1 MPSCLLILR
10 DEKQVPRFAC
20 LRRQARN
27 DNCREQAPASFS
39 GKRGRSI
46 KKTGHSEFIACRKRM
61 RWGAGGCPTACALLV
76 ASALA
81 AGVEIDELD
90 ERRFVELN
98 SLLCG
103 DFLQRGVDVRQMIS
117 GDVAHEGARDFVVAH
132 AAVHP
137 AQEDYELHR
146 DGNKC
151 CEPAGRGGRAQ
162 TVDRH
167 AKYPLRNAAL
177 SSICLECGGLAAAF
191 AIVP

>member
-61 RWGAGGCPTACALLV
+61 RWGGGGCPTACALLV

-81 AGVEIDELD
+81 AGVEIHQTDLP
-90 ERRFVELN
+90 RFAQLK
-98 SLLCG
+98 SLPG
-103 DFLQRGVDVRQMIS
+103 GRFFPRGCVLGQLVDV
-117 GDVAHEGARDFVVAH
+117 ARGHQAPVRSPVL
-132 AAVHP
+132 P
-137 AQEDYELHR
+137 
-146 DGNKC
+146 
-151 CEPAGRGGRAQ
+151 
-162 TVDRH
+162 
-167 AKYPLRNAAL
+167 
-177 SSICLECGGLAAAF
+177 
-191 AIVP
+191 

>member
-61 RWGAGGCPTACALLV
+61 RWGGGGCPTACALLV

-81 AGVEIDELD
+81 AGAEIHETD
-90 ERRFVELN
+90 ERRFGELKF
-98 SLLCG
+98 LVCG
-103 DFLQRGVDVRQMIS
+103 DFLHSGVGVGRQV
-117 GDVAHEGARDFVVAH
+117 GGEGAPESAGHFVSNV
-132 AAVHP
+132 V
-137 AQEDYELHR
+137 
-146 DGNKC
+146 
-151 CEPAGRGGRAQ
+151 
-162 TVDRH
+162 
-167 AKYPLRNAAL
+167 
-177 SSICLECGGLAAAF
+177 
-191 AIVP
+191 